1 MTNRKWVWHTPEG
14 GIANVEEIHSHGN
27 GKVVEGD
34 LGHFPLTERK
44 FQASRPNPHS
54 KCPMT
59 NDR

>member
-1 MTNRKWVWHTPEG
+1 MIKLKNDKRVWHTPEG

-54 KCPMT
+54 K
-59 NDR
+59 